1 MRSPATSPTPTAIP
15 SRGSH
20 TASASGSVSA
30 ANTRSG
36 EALMTRTAVSVRL
49 IAGAPVALVD
59 HARAERPGLDQV
71 QRDVFGDRRQ
81 EGCAATDD
89 DRIAEHAQLVDEAE
103 LDRRRGQAGAADRD
117 VLVSRVE
124 RRSGLLGHRRLG
136 EPGVALDA
144 VERAAEDD
152 LRDRAP
158 DVGERGPELVVA
170 QRRIRLPHQHRLVKP
185 AAAQI
190 AAERACLRG
199 VEAKQLLARG
209 RPPERALAV
218 GDKPVH
224 RNAHRVDQHGF
235 KLVAPERRTMIV
247 MKPTIWLDIGLSYR
261 LQSALPLASD
271 RSRDENSSSWA
282 VQRSYG
288 HCRRRTEIPEGEPLT
303 GTSPA
308 SRCLSAARAAGLSCK
323 TRPMKSR

>member
-1 MRSPATSPTPTAIP
+1 VTSHGGDHVGVDGVEVLEPAGHP
-15 SRGSH
+15 SGGSH
-20 TASASGSVSA
+20 TASASESVSA

-36 EALMTRTAVSVRL
+36 EVLMTRMAVSVRL
-49 IAGAPVALVD
+49 IAGAPVALID

-81 EGCAATDD
+81 ERRAATED

-103 LDRRRGQAGAADRD
+103 LDRCRGQAGAADRD
-117 VLVSRVE
+117 VLVGRVE
-124 RRSGLLGHRRLG
+124 RRSGLLGDRRLG

-144 VERAAEDD
+144 VEGAAEDD

-190 AAERACLRG
+190 AAELTYLRE
-199 VEAKQLLARG
+199 VETKQLLARG

-218 GDKPVH
+218 GDKAVH
-224 RNAHRVDQHGF
+224 ET
-235 KLVAPERRTMIV
+235 LIE
-247 MKPTIWLDIGLSYR
+247 
-261 LQSALPLASD
+261 
-271 RSRDENSSSWA
+271 
-282 VQRSYG
+282 
-288 HCRRRTEIPEGEPLT
+288 
-303 GTSPA
+303 
-308 SRCLSAARAAGLSCK
+308 
-323 TRPMKSR
+323 